1 MLAERAKKTADL
13 FSPLAETSPNQF
25 LSPRAERMRFLET
38 DQVEKRRID
47 IGFRVETPP
56 GDPMTA
62 GDPVGGSKEDGD
74 GAKRFASWLR
84 RKSVD
89 GFLLEHQH
97 HFFRQRSGENG
108 VHPGSA
114 DRVGEVGNNLERLTR
129 RRAKSSQRMMH
140 RVALQQAEGVRI
152 FSAQFVGEIT
162 AKARIFLH
170 GEDDASGSEQGGCQG
185 SETGAD
191 LNHRLAGFQFGEFD

>member
-1 MLAERAKKTADL
+1 EERRDFFRAAFSGIAGCFNFFQPRREILMLAERAKKTADL

-97 HFFRQRSGENG
+97 HFFRQRSGE
-108 VHPGSA
+108 
-114 DRVGEVGNNLERLTR
+114 
-129 RRAKSSQRMMH
+129 
-140 RVALQQAEGVRI
+140 
-152 FSAQFVGEIT
+152 
-162 AKARIFLH
+162 
-170 GEDDASGSEQGGCQG
+170 
-185 SETGAD
+185 
-191 LNHRLAGFQFGEFD
+191 